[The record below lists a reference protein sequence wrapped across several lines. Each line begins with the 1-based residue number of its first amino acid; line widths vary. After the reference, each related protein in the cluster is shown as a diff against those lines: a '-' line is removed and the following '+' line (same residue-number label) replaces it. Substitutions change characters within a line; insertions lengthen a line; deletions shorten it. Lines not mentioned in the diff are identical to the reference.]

1 MTEGVIEGDVVEI
14 DDGIALDSDDDSV
27 AEALLHTDV
36 VFNNDVLEGMEL
48 GNDVAD
54 DDRDDDSI
62 LSATLGMVVSM
73 MTLTKA
79 HYLGQMIEVQM
90 VKHLI
95 HV

>member
-1 MTEGVIEGDVVEI
+1 
-14 DDGIALDSDDDSV
+14 
-27 AEALLHTDV
+27 
-36 VFNNDVLEGMEL
+36 MEL

-62 LSATLGMVVSM
+62 LSATLEMVVSM

-90 VKHLI
+90 VKHLV

>member
-1 MTEGVIEGDVVEI
+1 LTEGVIEGDVVEI
-14 DDGIALDSDDDSV
+14 DDGIALESDDDSV

-62 LSATLGMVVSM
+62 DSATLGMVVPM

-90 VKHLI
+90 VKHL
-95 HV
+95 VYV